1 MGRRRRRCKGEGERE
16 VRPGE
21 GEKKGTEDEGEE
33 LGRDS
38 GEVREVAARRS
49 RELRE
54 EERAEDESE
63 EERD

>member
-1 MGRRRRRCKGEGERE
+1 MKGRER
-16 VRPGE
+16 
-21 GEKKGTEDEGEE
+21 KGTEAEGEE
-33 LGRDS
+33 LGRYS

-63 EERD
+63 EERDIGGSDSEKNIKP